1 MGLFYSI
8 HFTEK
13 RLRVF
18 LFIFSFRLWHQLTK
32 KLFEFFD
39 FPAALPYRVD
49 VFERFVRD
57 FENKINKL
65 RLAEM
70 GVKVAKD
77 IDSAFSV
84 SAYSLFNNYG

>member
-1 MGLFYSI
+1 VGLFHSI
-8 HFTEK
+8 RLVEK
-13 RLRVF
+13 RLS
-18 LFIFSFRLWHQLTK
+18 IFQIFVRLWHQLTK

-57 FENKINKL
+57 FESKINKL

-77 IDSAFSV
+77 IDSAYLASFFLVHS
-84 SAYSLFNNYG
+84 YH